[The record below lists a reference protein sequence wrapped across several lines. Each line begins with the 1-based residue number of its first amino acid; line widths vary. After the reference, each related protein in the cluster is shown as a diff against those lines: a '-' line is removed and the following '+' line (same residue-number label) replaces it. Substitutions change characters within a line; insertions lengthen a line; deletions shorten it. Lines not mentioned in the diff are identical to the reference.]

1 MTAFSLE
8 GTIVLPTEGKIIRG
22 EIKVCNGVIKSV
34 VEKPVSGRSLIL
46 PGLIDAH
53 VHIESSMLTPSE
65 FARAAVVHGTTAT
78 VSDPHEIANV
88 LGIEGVEFM
97 ISNGSQTPF
106 RFYFGAP
113 SCVPATPLETSGAV
127 IDDRGVLDLLMKP
140 EVKYLAEMMNFPGV
154 VFQDQQVMAKLS
166 HARSL
171 GKPVD
176 GHAPGLTGEQLDAY
190 VAAGIS
196 TDHECFT
203 LDEARE
209 KVAKGMKILIR
220 EGSAAKNF
228 DTLLPLL
235 REFPDQVM
243 FCSDD
248 KHPDDLQNG
257 HINLLIKRGI
267 KLGYPLI
274 DLVRACTLN
283 PVRHYN
289 LECGLLQIGDPA
301 DFIVVDD
308 PEVFAVSQTWIGGEK
323 VAENGKS
330 FLPCVTFETPNRF
343 ADVSINL
350 SDIRVESDRGRVK
363 VIGALD
369 GQLITKQL
377 VMELPVLDG
386 VISPDPDQDV
396 LKIVVLN
403 RYVKAPPAVGFIHGF
418 GLKNGALASTVAH
431 DSHNI
436 IAVGTNDRAIIH
448 ALNSLI
454 AHKGGL
460 CAATEDQAHVLAL
473 PVAGIMSDQDLVT
486 VAGEYHALE
495 NIAREFGA
503 TLTAPFMT
511 LSFMALLV
519 IPELKLGDKGLFD
532 GNAFAFTDLMA

>member
-1 MTAFSLE
+1 MAAFSLE
-8 GTIVLPTEGKIIRG
+8 GTIVLPAEGKIIRG
-22 EIKVCNGVIKSV
+22 EIQVCNGIIESV
-34 VEKPVSGRSLIL
+34 VEKPVSSRRLIL

-97 ISNGSQTPF
+97 IANGNQTPF
-106 RFYFGAP
+106 RFFFGAP

-127 IDDRGVLDLLMKP
+127 IDDRGVLDLLMNP
-140 EVKYLAEMMNFPGV
+140 AVKYLAEMMNFPGV
-154 VFQDQQVMAKLS
+154 IYHDQQVMAKLS
-166 HARSL
+166 HAKSL

-176 GHAPGLTGEQLDAY
+176 GHAPGLTGEPLDAY
-190 VAAGIS
+190 VGAGIS
-196 TDHECFT
+196 TDHECFS

-209 KVAKGMKILIR
+209 KASKGMKILIR

-228 DTLLPLL
+228 ETLLPLL
-235 REFPDQVM
+235 KEFPNQVM

-257 HINLLIKRGI
+257 HMNLLIQRGLA
-267 KLGYPLI
+267 LGYPLI

-301 DFIVVDD
+301 DFIVIDD
-308 PEVFAVSQTWIGGEK
+308 PETFSISQTWISGEK

-330 FLPCVTFETPNRF
+330 FLPCVMFETPNRF
-343 ADVSINL
+343 ADVAINL
-350 SDIRVESDRGRVK
+350 PDIRVNSDCGRVK

-369 GQLITKQL
+369 GQLVTNQL
-377 VMELPVLDG
+377 LMDLPVLDG
-386 VISPDPDQDV
+386 VISADPDQDV

-418 GLKNGALASTVAH
+418 GLKKGALASTVAH
-431 DSHNI
+431 DSHNL
-436 IAVGTNDRAIIH
+436 IAVGVDDHTIIH
-448 ALNSLI
+448 AMNTLI

-460 CAATEDQAHVLAL
+460 CAATDDKVQVLAL
-473 PVAGIMSDQDLVT
+473 PVAGIMSDQDLGT

-495 NIAREFGA
+495 NIAREFGT

-532 GNAFAFTDLMA
+532 GNTFAFTSLFA